1 MKRILRDT
9 CIFSALMIL
18 SVFTVSIIW
27 TGMTDEIKLVLQ
39 LFGLSFI
46 IAVVNFFLD
55 EYTNLSIIGSYL
67 VKYVAATCGVML
79 FGFMVGW
86 FYRSNF
92 WMAFI
97 YVGIVLVLA
106 FFIDAFKTKK
116 DIEFINSRIKD
127 KIRNGKI
134 RTVSVANQSQKID
147 MKNMK

>member
-9 CIFSALMIL
+9 CILSALMIL

-27 TGMTDEIKLVLQ
+27 IGVTDEIKLVLQ

-55 EYTNLSIIGSYL
+55 EYTNLSIMGSYL
-67 VKYVAATCGVML
+67 VKYVAATCVVML

-92 WMAFI
+92 WMVFI

-106 FFIDAFKTKK
+106 FFIDAFKTRK

-127 KIRNGKI
+127 KML
-134 RTVSVANQSQKID
+134 Q
-147 MKNMK
+147 